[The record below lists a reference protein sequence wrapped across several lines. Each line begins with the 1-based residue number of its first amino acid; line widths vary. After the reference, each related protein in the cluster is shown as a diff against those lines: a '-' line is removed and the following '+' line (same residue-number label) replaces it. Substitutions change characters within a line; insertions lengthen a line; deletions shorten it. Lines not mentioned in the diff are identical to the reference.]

1 MRAGVM
7 ETKRDE
13 NSQEKDEAEG
23 VKHCKLVAGDEAW
36 RKPLDFSAKTNNDL
50 AKFSLSWGENKLSV
64 ATRIGNK
71 GHKLPFGETCK
82 ERKME
87 E

>member
-23 VKHCKLVAGDEAW
+23 VKHCKLVAGDEA
-36 RKPLDFSAKTNNDL
+36 
-50 AKFSLSWGENKLSV
+50 
-64 ATRIGNK
+64 
-71 GHKLPFGETCK
+71 
-82 ERKME
+82 
-87 E
+87 